1 MSQIGI
7 ERRSSVAIV
16 EMRRPPDNYF
26 DLGLIRDI
34 ADAFDD
40 LDDDPGTRCILLCSE
55 GRNFCAGA
63 NFQSAASEGGD
74 RIDPAPV
81 YWEALRLFRVATP
94 VVAAVQGGA
103 IGGGL
108 GLALAADF
116 RVATAAS
123 RFSANFNRLGIH
135 PGFGL
140 SVTAPRLLGAQR
152 AAMLF
157 YTGRRLK
164 GDEALAIGLVD
175 QLADEEGLREA
186 ALSLCQEI
194 AASAPL
200 AVVSTRRTLRQD
212 LVVEI
217 AAAIEHEMGEQRIHF
232 ATADFRE
239 GVRAMTERRAPD
251 FTGR

>member
-1 MSQIGI
+1 MSDIRV
-7 ERRSSVAIV
+7 ERDSSVAIV

-26 DLGLIRDI
+26 DLGLIREI
-34 ADAFDD
+34 ADAFDE
-40 LDDDPGTRCILLCSE
+40 LDKDAGTRCILLCSD

-63 NFQSAASEGGD
+63 NFQSAASEAGD
-74 RIDPAPV
+74 RIDPSPV
-81 YWEALRLFRVATP
+81 YREALRLFRVDTP
-94 VVAAVQGGA
+94 VVAAIQGGA

-108 GLALAADF
+108 GLALVADF

-164 GDEALAIGLVD
+164 GDEALEIGLID
-175 QLADEEGLREA
+175 QLTDEAKLREA
-186 ALSLCQEI
+186 TLSLCHEI
-194 AASAPL
+194 ASSAPL
-200 AVVSTRRTLRQD
+200 AVASTRRTLRQN

-217 AAAIEHEMGEQRIHF
+217 ATAIEHELDEQRIHF
-232 ATADFRE
+232 TTSDFRE

-251 FTGR
+251 FIGR